1 MRNRKDVIDA
11 HSTLVRENAR
21 DLGLRHTRAARN
33 LSPAQI
39 LSIGVIAQNLSD
51 GSREPQLVIHVV
63 NMSNGKT
70 VSQVES
76 CPCAD
81 DRVSRGMGAAL
92 YMSETHPASTDI
104 ETACLSEGRHS
115 ARASSVSALGAPA
128 LLSPTRRC
136 SASAATAEPAMPSTL
151 HMAQKSVTVHIA
163 VPEKIL

>member
-92 YMSETHPASTDI
+92 YMSETHPASTDMRLHASPRAG
-104 ETACLSEGRHS
+104 TQRGR
-115 ARASSVSALGAPA
+115 RRLGVRRPRT
-128 LLSPTRRC
+128 LSPTRRC

>member
-115 ARASSVSALGAPA
+115 ARASSVSASGAPA
-128 LLSPTRRC
+128 LSPTRRC

>member
-21 DLGLRHTRAARN
+21 DLGLRHARAARN

-115 ARASSVSALGAPA
+115 ARASSGAPA
-128 LLSPTRRC
+128 LSPTRRC

>member
-63 NMSNGKT
+63 KMSNGKT

-76 CPCAD
+76 CPLC
-81 DRVSRGMGAAL
+81 R
-92 YMSETHPASTDI
+92 
-104 ETACLSEGRHS
+104 
-115 ARASSVSALGAPA
+115 
-128 LLSPTRRC
+128 
-136 SASAATAEPAMPSTL
+136 
-151 HMAQKSVTVHIA
+151 
-163 VPEKIL
+163 

>member
-92 YMSETHPASTDI
+92 YMSETPPASTDI

-115 ARASSVSALGAPA
+115 ARASSVSASGAPA
-128 LLSPTRRC
+128 LSLPPGVAQPRQRLRSQRC
-136 SASAATAEPAMPSTL
+136 QAHCTWR
-151 HMAQKSVTVHIA
+151 KSQ
-163 VPEKIL
+163 